1 MADFHAPVKESEKER
16 DTMHIMVHRKCCL
29 QFSLIMLKLTEMKHN
44 VISLINIF
52 CDLFPMIVHNETTV
66 GADI

>member
-1 MADFHAPVKESEKER
+1 
-16 DTMHIMVHRKCCL
+16 MHIMVHRKCCL

-44 VISLINIF
+44 VISLMNIF

-66 GADI
+66 GTDI